1 MSDEQFSQLVFEA
14 GESRAQLE
22 LVDLKAVLDEIPSTP
37 QEIIQ
42 WLRNE
47 AKEVLREDLGLSS
60 GDVSEL
66 IMLRKQDL
74 KTLISEGSG
83 TPGDFMKLEA
93 GLELLDAAA
102 AKIDKHDSK
111 PLLRLSEGLSGIAS
125 LVSAEGASGPPKG
138 LGGAVKGHVDAVAAD
153 GPTFAELVQMYSKE
167 QKLKGKWTDKTELE
181 NAAIYRTLT
190 GLLPEDVPASALT
203 RQDFLKVA
211 ELLDTYPSN
220 GTKRYPGYTPL
231 EMAVEGKKLD
241 SKDVLSIRTRNKHT
255 DRLSTVC
262 KWAAQNGLIL
272 RNLAEGLGREEKGLA
287 SSARQP
293 FTLEDVQRLFKAIS
307 DHKCVDPRKR
317 DQTPKPFMYWM
328 PVLAYYTG
336 ARVNELAS
344 LRYKDIVQ
352 VDGVHCFS
360 ITQQNDGENETKT
373 EAGSRIVP
381 IHPELIRLGFLEFA
395 ESHKSAVRLFDELER
410 TDNGLGDGVSRWFN
424 GHPDKSYSFRIRAGV
439 IGEKLTFHSFRH
451 TFATSLEQGK
461 VEPITI
467 KRLLGHTMN
476 DDVTFGRYSKGIN
489 AEIGLEAIVSG
500 VPVLNDLVCY
510 QAWVA
515 ARRF

>member
-1 MSDEQFSQLVFEA
+1 MHQRPVGAFSIPNSEFIGSSYRYGPDEFASHIYLRRSTYYFRQVVPGLGEINFSLRTGDKRTAKGLSRKISYRLLPKMTGVSVRMRMSDEQFSQLVFEA
-14 GESRAQLE
+14 GEGRAQLE

-42 WLRNE
+42 WLRHE

-83 TPGDFMKLEA
+83 TPVDFMKLEA

-111 PLLRLSEGLSGIAS
+111 PLLRLSEGLSDIAS
-125 LVSAEGASGPPKG
+125 LVPAEDASGPSKG
-138 LGGAVKGHVDAVAAD
+138 LGGAVKGYVDAVAAGASWRSAD
-153 GPTFAELVQMYSKE
+153 GPTFAQLVEMYSKE

-190 GLLPEDVPASALT
+190 GLLPENVPASALT

-220 GTKRYPGYTPL
+220 ATKRYPGYTPL
-231 EMAVEGKKLD
+231 EMAAEGKKLD

-317 DQTPKPFMYWM
+317 DQMPKPFMYWM

-336 ARVNELAS
+336 ARVNG
-344 LRYKDIVQ
+344 R
-352 VDGVHCFS
+352 CC
-360 ITQQNDGENETKT
+360 TN
-373 EAGSRIVP
+373 P
-381 IHPELIRLGFLEFA
+381 
-395 ESHKSAVRLFDELER
+395 
-410 TDNGLGDGVSRWFN
+410 
-424 GHPDKSYSFRIRAGV
+424 
-439 IGEKLTFHSFRH
+439 
-451 TFATSLEQGK
+451 EQG
-461 VEPITI
+461 EFPLSPNGFTPPAPC
-467 KRLLGHTMN
+467 T
-476 DDVTFGRYSKGIN
+476 
-489 AEIGLEAIVSG
+489 
-500 VPVLNDLVCY
+500 
-510 QAWVA
+510 
-515 ARRF
+515 

>member
-1 MSDEQFSQLVFEA
+1 
-14 GESRAQLE
+14 
-22 LVDLKAVLDEIPSTP
+22 
-37 QEIIQ
+37 
-42 WLRNE
+42 
-47 AKEVLREDLGLSS
+47 
-60 GDVSEL
+60 
-66 IMLRKQDL
+66 MLRKQDL

-83 TPGDFMKLEA
+83 TPVDFMKLEA

-111 PLLRLSEGLSGIAS
+111 PLLRLSEGLSDMAS
-125 LVSAEGASGPPKG
+125 LVPAEEASGPSKG
-138 LGGAVKGHVDAVAAD
+138 LGGAVKGHVDAVAAGASWRSAD
-153 GPTFAELVQMYSKE
+153 GPTFAQLVEMYSKE

-190 GLLPEDVPASALT
+190 GLLPENVPASALT

-220 GTKRYPGYTPL
+220 ATKRYPGYTPL
-231 EMAVEGKKLD
+231 EMAAEGKKLD

-287 SSARQP
+287 NSARQP

-317 DQTPKPFMYWM
+317 DQMPKPFMYWM

-344 LRYKDIVQ
+344 LRYQDIVEI
-352 VDGVHCFS
+352 DGVHCFS
-360 ITQQNDGENETKT
+360 ITQQNDGEKETKT

-395 ESHKSAVRLFDELER
+395 ESQKYALRLFEELER

-451 TFATSLEQGK
+451 TFATSLEQGR

-500 VPVLNDLVCY
+500 VPVLSDMVCY
-510 QAWVA
+510 KAWIA